1 MAASSLS
8 RVNQKLAYCRALM
21 KLIQAEPAA
30 PKRADDR
37 LRHQAL
43 LDAGAFHL
51 LCAYRH
57 YLRELA
63 ENYSVPDSSR
73 IHTEQDLIQTLERLG
88 KTPSEPRELQALSE
102 DAESWLVALQGAYA
116 AIWQPPAEDSVQRIE
131 VIDLDAPQHASRQVS
146 RESLESWYR
155 AFNDLVERQRETS
168 AEY

>member
-1 MAASSLS
+1 MAASSLTL
-8 RVNQKLAYCRALM
+8 VNQKLAYCRALM
-21 KLIQAEPAA
+21 KLVQSESV

-37 LRHQAL
+37 LRRQAL

-63 ENYSVPDSSR
+63 EHHTVADTSR
-73 IHTEQDLIQTLERLG
+73 ILTEQDLLQALDRLG
-88 KTPSEPRELQALSE
+88 KTSFEARELQALSE
-102 DAESWLVALQGAYA
+102 DAQSWLSGLHNAYHSF
-116 AIWQPPAEDSVQRIE
+116 WQPPVAESLQRIE
-131 VIDLDAPQHASRQVS
+131 VVDLDSPAGAARQVS
-146 RESLESWYR
+146 RENLEAWYR

>member
-8 RVNQKLAYCRALM
+8 LVNQKLAYCRALM
-21 KLIQAEPAA
+21 KLVQAEPA

-37 LRHQAL
+37 LRRQAL

-63 ENYSVPDSSR
+63 ENHAVPETSR
-73 IHTEQDLIQTLERLG
+73 ILTEQDLVQTLDRLG
-88 KTPSEPRELQALSE
+88 KTSFEARELQALSE
-102 DAESWLVALQGAYA
+102 NGESWLAALRGTYDGF
-116 AIWQPPAEDSVQRIE
+116 WEPPRENALQRIE
-131 VIDLDAPQHASRQVS
+131 VVDLDSPAGAVRQVS
-146 RESLESWYR
+146 RESLEAWYR

>member
-1 MAASSLS
+1 MSASSLS
-8 RVNQKLAYCRALM
+8 LVNQKLAYCRAMM
-21 KLIQAEPAA
+21 KLVQSEPV

-37 LRHQAL
+37 LRRQAL

-63 ENYSVPDSSR
+63 ENHAVPDTSGILS
-73 IHTEQDLIQTLERLG
+73 EQDLLQALDRQG
-88 KTPSEPRELQALSE
+88 KTSFEARELQALSD
-102 DAESWLVALQGAYA
+102 DAESWLAGLRNSYQSF
-116 AIWQPPAEDSVQRIE
+116 WQPPSGSSPQRID
-131 VIDLDAPQHASRQVS
+131 VVDLDSPAGTARQVS
-146 RESLESWYR
+146 RESLEAWYR